1 MKIPQKYLSRQAE
14 ITESFLYELN
24 KHMDDFMAGTVEE
37 MFHIKDIAGI
47 MCLHPVHVSN
57 VIKLHTGLHPC
68 HFYEKRIIK
77 EAKALLSNSSLS
89 INDVAVRLTYDPSNF
104 TKFFKEFENMTP
116 SQYRK
121 NITLV
126 N

>member
-1 MKIPQKYLSRQAE
+1 MKIPQKYISRQAE

-24 KHMDDFMAGTVEE
+24 KHLDDFMAGTVED

-57 VIKLHTGLHPC
+57 VIKLHTGMHPC
-68 HFYEKRIIK
+68 YFYEQRIVK
-77 EAKALLSNSSLS
+77 EAKALLANPALT
-89 INDVAVRLTYDPSNF
+89 INDVASRLTYDPSNF
-104 TKFFKEFENMTP
+104 TKFFKELENMTP

-121 NITLV
+121 NMAAS